1 MITDD
6 QGDHVPFL
14 FFFLV
19 NIRPVEPIGIVYLV
33 DFLSGLRSLDARI
46 CQGHWGNSLGQKRL
60 LPPLLPQKNVSCNG
74 SNRENMSA
82 FEHGKRAKEELP

>member
-1 MITDD
+1 MPEEMTSGTGMMPLVLVMPSPICESVITDD

-46 CQGHWGNSLGQKRL
+46 CQGHCCPK
-60 LPPLLPQKNVSCNG
+60 K
-74 SNRENMSA
+74 M
-82 FEHGKRAKEELP
+82 